1 MKVSYNNYQNSSIM
15 CRYRQKLYQIKN
27 ILEENEIEQIKN
39 LNGNEWAYV
48 FIYHDKK
55 LIIPCKHILKQFYLK
70 NKTMENALI
79 EGNINHLFDN
89 FSFISSNIII
99 NNVKKCSSITSLFI
113 ARMIYDKRIEN
124 IFYYHFFQ
132 LITTKN
138 KNLNLLRSFFPTFGK
153 IHIIGNFTKITDEFK
168 KELYILESF
177 SNYTNLNGPFNDV
190 LYFEYIKNQEIQKKF
205 SDLTNI
211 NVDPNRI
218 YYQSD
223 ETYFLGKSYFYEKY
237 LSLDIYLANLG
248 CKIKE
253 LSKPKYIYEYIKD
266 FDNYEKST
274 IYNYTFCYIVF
285 NFDSKNYLII
295 FFDNNEL
302 NDIWII
308 ENFNDI
314 VNIEE
319 FLTNIFQYT
328 YMSTLKININS
339 FCEKYNLKF
348 QSMNNYT
355 ISSNINTIIHENI
368 DIKKIIEIALF
379 NLNNEY
385 NKQFIHYHQIID
397 KQKRTTRKMRREMK
411 FRNEPVKFY
420 I

>member
-1 MKVSYNNYQNSSIM
+1 MKVSYNNYQNFSIM
-15 CRYRQKLYQIKN
+15 CRYRQKLYQIKD

-48 FIYHDKK
+48 FIYYDKK
-55 LIIPCKHILKQFYLK
+55 LIIPCKHILKQFYFK
-70 NKTMENALI
+70 NKTIENALI
-79 EGNINHLFDN
+79 KGNINHLFDN

-168 KELYILESF
+168 KDLYILESF

-266 FDNYEKST
+266 FNNYEKST

-368 DIKKIIEIALF
+368 DIKKIIKIALF
-379 NLNNEY
+379 NLDNEY